1 MFENCNNLRVV
12 NIPNGI
18 KSIPSK
24 AFKNCSALP
33 EIEIPYSVKDI
44 NSDAFNGCSSLA
56 MIDIPSSVEEIDG
69 DAFNNC
75 HSLMTVIIR
84 AGKPVKIKKS
94 SFGKATQRQGIFY
107 VPMASVYRSDPKSA
121 WFKIYNIKNLNDRQ
135 R

>member
-1 MFENCNNLRVV
+1 
-12 NIPNGI
+12 
-18 KSIPSK
+18 
-24 AFKNCSALP
+24 
-33 EIEIPYSVKDI
+33 
-44 NSDAFNGCSSLA
+44 
-56 MIDIPSSVEEIDG
+56 
-69 DAFNNC
+69 
-75 HSLMTVIIR
+75 MTVIIR